1 MVGMAGIRSGDRV
14 DISLFA
20 TFEDAERSW
29 RDVEAHGS
37 SFVFQSFDWCSTWFE
52 TIGRALQ
59 VEPLLAHVREPAS
72 GAEMFLPLGVERK
85 RFGIRCLGFLDGR
98 LADHTGPVLAGRT
111 DAAFAPEVVSGV
123 LRELQS
129 AGRCDVA
136 DFRHLRA
143 TVDGRRNP
151 LFGPGCSRAD
161 YATHS
166 VATTGTWEA
175 YAAQRNTA
183 THRAGNRRRWRR
195 LAERGTPRFV
205 IADTVEVALE
215 ITEVMLAQKAH
226 RYGETG
232 RVNMLAHPA
241 YREFYLRAT
250 RHHHKRGLVHVSALL
265 LDDRVLATHWGAIW
279 NDRLLW
285 LMPSYEGGEWARYS
299 PGRLLLERLLE
310 WSFERGLRA
319 FDCTIGDEPYK
330 ATWCNET
337 DHLYRLIRPRSALG
351 WAYYAKARLSAP
363 ARRRLVASEDSTA
376 RRDESRN
383 A

>member
-1 MVGMAGIRSGDRV
+1 MAEIRSGDRV
-14 DISLFA
+14 DISVFA

-29 RDVEAHGS
+29 RDLETRGS

-59 VEPLLAHVREPAS
+59 VEPLLAHVREPGS

-85 RFGIRCLGFLDGR
+85 RFGVRRLGFLDSR
-98 LADHTGPVLAGRT
+98 LADHTGPVLAGPT
-111 DAAFAPEVVSGV
+111 DAAFAHEVVSGI
-123 LRELQS
+123 LRQLES

-166 VATTGTWEA
+166 VATTSTWEA
-175 YAAQRNTA
+175 YCAQRITV

-205 IADTVEVALE
+205 IAETVETALA
-215 ITEVMLAQKAH
+215 ITEVMLAQKAR
-226 RYGETG
+226 RYAETG
-232 RVNMLAHPA
+232 RIDTLAHPA

-250 RHHHKRGLVHVSALL
+250 RLHHERGLVHVSALL
-265 LDDRVLATHWGAIW
+265 LDDRVLAAHWGAIW
-279 NDRLLW
+279 NGRFLW

-299 PGRLLLERLLE
+299 PGRLLLEHLLE
-310 WSFERGLRA
+310 WSFEQGLRE
-319 FDCTIGDEPYK
+319 FDFTIGDEPYK
-330 ATWCNET
+330 SAFCNAS
-337 DHLYRLIRPRSALG
+337 DALYRLIRPRSALG
-351 WAYYAKARLSAP
+351 WAYYAKARLS
-363 ARRRLVASEDSTA
+363 
-376 RRDESRN
+376 
-383 A
+383 